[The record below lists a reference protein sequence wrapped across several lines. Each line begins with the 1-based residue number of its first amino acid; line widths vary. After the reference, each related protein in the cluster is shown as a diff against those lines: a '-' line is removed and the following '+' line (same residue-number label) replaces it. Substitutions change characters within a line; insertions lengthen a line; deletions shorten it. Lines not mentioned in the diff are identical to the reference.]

1 MASPVGPSALERD
14 GGGGRLMLLNSREE
28 RSSRECS
35 QGTRKSYQVLVAR
48 PRRRE
53 GRLPRR
59 WDGA

>member
-28 RSSRECS
+28 RSSGECS

-48 PRRRE
+48 PRRKE
-53 GRLPRR
+53 GETT
-59 WDGA
+59 